1 MVAGK
6 RRCRMH
12 GGAPG
17 SGAPRGNRNAMKHGQ
32 YTGEAIEYRR
42 QLRDLLRQS
51 RTLVQKIE

>member
-1 MVAGK
+1 
-6 RRCRMH
+6 MH